1 MLKHVRKFHSEEAKR
16 KAVDTAEL
24 TRLELSESQTGGAVS
39 TRGMKKDIESTKT
52 DPKAVKDE
60 PKGS

>member
-1 MLKHVRKFHSEEAKR
+1 M
-16 KAVDTAEL
+16 DPAEL
-24 TRLELSESQTGGAVS
+24 TRLELLHSEKVPRLTVESQTGGAVS
-39 TRGMKKDIESTKT
+39 THGMKKDIESTKT